1 MAYIQNGIGYTLK
14 CDKCGTL
21 LHRKGKDKPFLSL
34 DINELDSIAKEYGWL
49 INKRVHKCTKFYL
62 YKITIMTESDLKY
75 WKAVLNG
82 VVPEHLVTPEV
93 VALRDQQN
101 KMLSLMAKKNAD
113 YGNAF
118 NKGCDKLG
126 YRYGLARMYD
136 KANRL
141 VHLIED
147 DFQGYS
153 NPNVEDESM
162 FDTIQDLGNY
172 CNMLLAWQA
181 SNDGHEPTI
190 PSTGRVETVFIDI
203 SNLVKTDK
211 LILIEETSKK
221 DVTNE
226 IISAYGFEHLCK
238 DKDGYVYNLSADDKE
253 IPVTSEHKE
262 NIVAISHEDYEAG
275 KDFVKRKK

>member
-1 MAYIQNGIGYTLK
+1 
-14 CDKCGTL
+14 
-21 LHRKGKDKPFLSL
+21 
-34 DINELDSIAKEYGWL
+34 
-49 INKRVHKCTKFYL
+49 
-62 YKITIMTESDLKY
+62 MTESDLNY

-82 VVPEHLVTPEV
+82 VVPKQLVTPEV

-101 KMLSLMAKKNAD
+101 KMLNLMAKKNAD

-126 YRYGLARMYD
+126 YKYGLARMYD

-141 VHLIED
+141 VKLIED
-147 DFQGYS
+147 DFNGYN
-153 NPNVEDESM
+153 NPNVEDETM

-172 CNMLLAWQA
+172 CNMLLAWL
-181 SNDGHEPTI
+181 NTNVEGEPTI
-190 PSTGRVETVFIDI
+190 PSTGRVESTFIDI
-203 SNLVKTDK
+203 STLIKTDK

-226 IISAYGFEHLCK
+226 IIVAYGFDHLCK

-253 IPVTSEHKE
+253 IPVTSENKE
-262 NIVAISHEDYEAG
+262 NVVAISPEDYAAG
-275 KDFVKRKK
+275 KDFVKYKK

>member
-1 MAYIQNGIGYTLK
+1 
-14 CDKCGTL
+14 
-21 LHRKGKDKPFLSL
+21 
-34 DINELDSIAKEYGWL
+34 
-49 INKRVHKCTKFYL
+49 
-62 YKITIMTESDLKY
+62 MTESDLNY
-75 WKAVLNG
+75 WKAALSG
-82 VVPEHLVTPEV
+82 VVPKALVTPEV
-93 VALRDQQN
+93 VGLYDQQN
-101 KMLSLMAKKNAD
+101 KMLNLMAKKNAD

-126 YRYGLARMYD
+126 YKYGLARIYD

-141 VHLIED
+141 IHLIED

-153 NPNVEDESM
+153 YPNVEDESM

-181 SNDGHEPTI
+181 SDNGHEPTI
-190 PSTGRVETVFIDI
+190 PLTGGVEKSFIDI
-203 SNLVKTDK
+203 SNLVATDK
-211 LILIEETSKK
+211 LILIEETSKR

-226 IISAYGFEHLCK
+226 IIAAYGFDHLCK
-238 DKDGYVYNLSADDKE
+238 DKDGYVYNLSADNKE

-262 NIVAISHEDYEAG
+262 NVVAISPNDYAAG

>member
-1 MAYIQNGIGYTLK
+1 
-14 CDKCGTL
+14 
-21 LHRKGKDKPFLSL
+21 
-34 DINELDSIAKEYGWL
+34 
-49 INKRVHKCTKFYL
+49 
-62 YKITIMTESDLKY
+62 MTESDLKY

-101 KMLSLMAKKNAD
+101 KMLNLMAKKNAD

-126 YRYGLARMYD
+126 YKYGLARMFD

-141 VHLIED
+141 IHLIED

-172 CNMLLAWQA
+172 CNMLLAWKA
-181 SNDGHEPTI
+181 SNEGYEPAI
-190 PSTGRVETVFIDI
+190 PFTGGSEKSFIDI
-203 SNLVKTDK
+203 STLVKTDK
-211 LILIEETSKK
+211 LILIEETSKRI
-221 DVTNE
+221 VTNE
-226 IISAYGFEHLCK
+226 IIAAYGFENLCK
-238 DKDGYVYNLSADDKE
+238 DKDGYVYNLSADNKE

-262 NIVAISHEDYEAG
+262 NVVALTPEDYDAG

>member
-1 MAYIQNGIGYTLK
+1 
-14 CDKCGTL
+14 
-21 LHRKGKDKPFLSL
+21 
-34 DINELDSIAKEYGWL
+34 
-49 INKRVHKCTKFYL
+49 
-62 YKITIMTESDLKY
+62 MTESDLKY
-75 WKAVLNG
+75 WKTMLNG

-101 KMLSLMAKKNAD
+101 KMLNLMAKKNAD

-141 VHLIED
+141 VKLIED
-147 DFQGYS
+147 DFNGYYK
-153 NPNVEDESM
+153 PNVADETM
-162 FDTIQDLGNY
+162 FDTVQDLGNY
-172 CNMLLAWQA
+172 CNMLLAWL
-181 SNDGHEPTI
+181 STTVEGEPQI
-190 PSTGRVETVFIDI
+190 PSTGRVESTFIDI
-203 SNLVKTDK
+203 STLVKTDK
-211 LILIEETSKK
+211 LILIEETSKR

-226 IISAYGFEHLCK
+226 IIASYGSEHLCK
-238 DKDGYVYNLSADDKE
+238 DKDGYVYNLSADNKE

-275 KDFVKRKK
+275 KDFVKCKK

>member
-1 MAYIQNGIGYTLK
+1 
-14 CDKCGTL
+14 
-21 LHRKGKDKPFLSL
+21 
-34 DINELDSIAKEYGWL
+34 
-49 INKRVHKCTKFYL
+49 
-62 YKITIMTESDLKY
+62 MTESDLKY
-75 WKAVLNG
+75 WKAVLG
-82 VVPEHLVTPEV
+82 PIVPEHLVTPEV

-126 YRYGLARMYD
+126 YKYGLARMYD

-162 FDTIQDLGNY
+162 FDTIQDLANY

-181 SNDGHEPTI
+181 SDNGHEPTI
-190 PSTGRVETVFIDI
+190 PFTRDMESPFIDI
-203 SNLVKTDK
+203 CVLLKTDK
-211 LILIEETSKK
+211 LILMEETSKR

-226 IISAYGFEHLCK
+226 IISSYGFEHLCK
-238 DKDGYVYNLSADDKE
+238 DKDGYVYNLSADNKE

-262 NIVAISHEDYEAG
+262 NVIAISPNDYG
-275 KDFVKRKK
+275 PIRDSVKHKK

>member
-1 MAYIQNGIGYTLK
+1 
-14 CDKCGTL
+14 
-21 LHRKGKDKPFLSL
+21 
-34 DINELDSIAKEYGWL
+34 
-49 INKRVHKCTKFYL
+49 
-62 YKITIMTESDLKY
+62 MTESDLNY
-75 WKAVLNG
+75 WKAALNG
-82 VVPEHLVTPEV
+82 VIPKHLVTPEV

-101 KMLSLMAKKNAD
+101 KMLNLMAKKNAD

-126 YRYGLARMYD
+126 YKYGLARMYD

-141 VHLIED
+141 IKLIED
-147 DFQGYS
+147 DFNGYN

-181 SNDGHEPTI
+181 SNEGHEPTI
-190 PSTGRVETVFIDI
+190 PSTGELETSFIDI
-203 SNLVKTDK
+203 STLVKTSK
-211 LILIEETSKK
+211 LILIEETSRK
-221 DVTNE
+221 DVTFE
-226 IISAYGFEHLCK
+226 IIDAYGFEHLCK

-262 NIVAISHEDYEAG
+262 NVIAMSPEDYAS
-275 KDFVKRKK
+275 RKALLNIKSK

>member
-1 MAYIQNGIGYTLK
+1 
-14 CDKCGTL
+14 
-21 LHRKGKDKPFLSL
+21 
-34 DINELDSIAKEYGWL
+34 
-49 INKRVHKCTKFYL
+49 
-62 YKITIMTESDLKY
+62 MTESDLKY
-75 WKAVLNG
+75 WKTVLNG
-82 VVPEHLVTPEV
+82 IVPDHLVTPEV

-162 FDTIQDLGNY
+162 FDTIQDLANY

-181 SNDGHEPTI
+181 GDCGLEPTI

-203 SNLVKTDK
+203 STLVKTDK
-211 LILIEETSKK
+211 LILVEETSRK

-226 IISAYGFEHLCK
+226 IIASYGFENLCK
-238 DKDGYVYNLSADDKE
+238 DEDDYVYNLSADNKE

-262 NIVAISHEDYEAG
+262 NVIALSPEEYNVR
-275 KDFVKRKK
+275 KDSVKHKK